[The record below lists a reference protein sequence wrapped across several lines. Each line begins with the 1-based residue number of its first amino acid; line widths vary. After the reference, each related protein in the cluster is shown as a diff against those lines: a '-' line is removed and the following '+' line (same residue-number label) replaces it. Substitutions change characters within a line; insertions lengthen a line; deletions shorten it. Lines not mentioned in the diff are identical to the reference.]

1 MLSAPSIYN
10 SYGGDGFPA
19 LSDAIFD
26 AIGKKNSKN
35 APKYWDDVKKQLS
48 IVIYVIQSA
57 SYILDEPIRF
67 ERNAQ

>member
-19 LSDAIFD
+19 LSDAIFN
-26 AIGKKNSKN
+26 AIGGQNSEN
-35 APKYWDDVKKQLS
+35 ASKYWDEVKKQLS

-57 SYILDEPIRF
+57 TYILDEPTRF
-67 ERNAQ
+67 ERTM